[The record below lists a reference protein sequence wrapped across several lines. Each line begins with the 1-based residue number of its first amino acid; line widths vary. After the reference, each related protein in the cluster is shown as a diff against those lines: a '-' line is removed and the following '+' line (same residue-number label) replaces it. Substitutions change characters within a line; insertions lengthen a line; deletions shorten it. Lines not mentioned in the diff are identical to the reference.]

1 MNVATNK
8 CDQSTDCGK
17 GTSTVLDESNRTNQE
32 DHIINAYLDEYYSGT
47 SLSDLPSYLRRAIV
61 NGIQPWVNE
70 ILEKTYSDVCTYKTK

>member
-47 SLSDLPSYLRRAIV
+47 SLSDLPSYLRSSFRTLRQSGK
-61 NGIQPWVNE
+61 N
-70 ILEKTYSDVCTYKTK
+70 LFRRMYL

>member
-1 MNVATNK
+1 MNIATNK

-32 DHIINAYLDEYYSGT
+32 DHIINAYLDKYYPGT
-47 SLSDLPSYLRRAIV
+47 SFSDLPWYIRRAIV
-61 NGIQPWVNE
+61 DGIQPSVDI